1 MKTHKILF
9 ACLAL
14 FLVVSVPYACAG
26 EFKQTHVSRG
36 NDDGSETFE
45 WDEIS
50 IGKMDG
56 ERLYFD
62 VEMALTVP
70 QQMQGMMYRK
80 EMPNYT
86 GMLVV
91 FDDAAMRSF
100 WMKTTLIPLDM
111 LFIDKN
117 GVIVGIE
124 KRTVPKS
131 ETIIPT
137 PRPVRFVLELNGGA
151 ADHFG
156 LEVGEKVEGLP
167 R

>member
-1 MKTHKILF
+1 MKSIIQMILAVCF
-9 ACLAL
+9 ISAAVVAGLNAKASGFERSRLLVDGKVFSVELAAT
-14 FLVVSVPYACAG
+14 PD
-26 EFKQTHVSRG
+26 ERSRG
-36 NDDGSETFE
+36 LMFRT
-45 WDEIS
+45 
-50 IGKMDG
+50 
-56 ERLYFD
+56 
-62 VEMALTVP
+62 EMA
-70 QQMQGMMYRK
+70 QDA
-80 EMPNYT
+80 
-86 GMLVV
+86 GML
-91 FDDAAMRSF
+91 FDFGSAHDISM
-100 WMKTTLIPLDM
+100 WMKNTFISLDM

-137 PRPVRFVLELNGGA
+137 PRPVRFVLELNGGS

>member
-1 MKTHKILF
+1 MKSIIQMILAVCF
-9 ACLAL
+9 ISAAVVAGLNAKASGFERSRLLVDGKVFSVELAAT
-14 FLVVSVPYACAG
+14 PD
-26 EFKQTHVSRG
+26 ERSRG
-36 NDDGSETFE
+36 LMFRT
-45 WDEIS
+45 
-50 IGKMDG
+50 
-56 ERLYFD
+56 
-62 VEMALTVP
+62 EMA
-70 QQMQGMMYRK
+70 QDA
-80 EMPNYT
+80 
-86 GMLVV
+86 GML
-91 FDDAAMRSF
+91 FDFGSAHDISM
-100 WMKTTLIPLDM
+100 WMKNTFISLDM